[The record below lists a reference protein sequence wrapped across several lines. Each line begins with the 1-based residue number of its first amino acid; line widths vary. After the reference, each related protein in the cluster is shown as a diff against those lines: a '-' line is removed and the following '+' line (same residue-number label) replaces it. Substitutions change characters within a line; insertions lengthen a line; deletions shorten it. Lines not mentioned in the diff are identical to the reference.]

1 MTTPA
6 EIISQME
13 SRSAKETTPC
23 GDGKMVWHIWGE
35 GSPLLLMHGGYGSW
49 THWIRNIDV
58 LSRHFTVLAPD
69 TPGLGDS
76 AMPPNPV
83 TPDSI
88 GAVVSEGLNLLV
100 PASESIKVAGFSFGG
115 TIGSRVAVH
124 QDDRVS
130 ALVIIGSGGMGIPR
144 APMEEMLNW
153 RDAETPEA
161 VYAAQRRN
169 LEILM
174 IADPEKVDELAI
186 HTQIENT
193 KRGRVKSIKFAVTAK
208 TLEALHKVKGR
219 ISGIWGERDAI
230 ALGAIEKREEIL
242 RQVQPDCDFRVVP
255 DAGHWVI
262 YESADI
268 VNDMLLDMLDATP
281 A

>member
-268 VNDMLLDMLDATP
+268 VNNMLLDMLDATP